1 MANKRLKEKM
11 KRRRNGE
18 GSVSERK
25 DGYFQASLMAR
36 GERGYDLDDFEV
48 QYNSWKDIIMPQ
60 SSLHYIYLN
69 SGSRDSAI
77 PLADMLIASLRNY
90 RKRNH
95 DIPLDLYI

>member
-36 GERGYDLDDFEV
+36 RERGYEYALTEKAAYDKLEGI
-48 QYNSWKDIIMPQ
+48 QKA
-60 SSLHYIYLN
+60 SSSELAFCIGYI
-69 SGSRDSAI
+69 
-77 PLADMLIASLRNY
+77 
-90 RKRNH
+90 
-95 DIPLDLYI
+95 